1 MSKKPRVVEIIQARM
16 GASRLPGKPLLEVMG
31 RPLLS
36 YQIERL
42 KRCQKID
49 EIVIATTL
57 HPRDEAIVDFC
68 HSEKIP
74 FFRGSEEDVLDRYYQ
89 AAKEFSADVIV
100 RGTADCPLS
109 DPGVV
114 DDVVAFFLDHYP
126 SYDYVS
132 NILSRTFPRGIDVEV
147 FSMKSLNEAQN
158 EAKKP
163 EEREHVTPFLYRH
176 PERFKLANI
185 VRSPDESQHRWT
197 VDTSEDFELISLILK
212 DLYPKK
218 SDFNLQDILEAF
230 QAHPQWF
237 TINSHIEQK
246 KM

>member
-1 MSKKPRVVEIIQARM
+1 MSERPRVVEIIQARM
-16 GASRLPGKPLLEVMG
+16 GASRLPGKPLFEVMG

-49 EIVIATTL
+49 EIVIATTINS
-57 HPRDEAIVDFC
+57 RDDAIVEFC
-68 HSEKIP
+68 LSEKIP

-89 AAKEFSADVIV
+89 AAKKFNADVVV
-100 RGTADCPLS
+100 RGTADCPLT
-109 DPGVV
+109 DPSVV
-114 DDVVAFFLDHYP
+114 DEVLTFFLDHYP
-126 SYDYVS
+126 FYDYVS
-132 NILSRTFPRGIDVEV
+132 NILERTFPRGIDVEV
-147 FSMKSLNEAQN
+147 FSMKSLTEAQN

-176 PERFKLANI
+176 PERFKLANV
-185 VRSPDESQHRWT
+185 VRNSDESHHRWT
-197 VDTSEDFELISLILK
+197 VDTAEDFELISLILK
-212 DLYPKK
+212 ELYPKK

-230 QAHPQWF
+230 KAHPQWF